1 MSIGSPRN
9 SGPPVSRRS
18 CDARNRFARRTGSE
32 HHCRHRGRETGDIGL
47 VGSSVFA
54 VFVKY
59 NALMA
64 LSAAS
69 LPFALPANLALGLIM
84 IAGQA
89 CSRALVVSAKPASHT
104 DLGIALAIGFAPAA
118 LIGTPGLIGLAGAIV
133 ARIAFLA
140 FIRRRRSV
148 TAADV
153 EGTQQLTEV
162 CFYLSTL
169 AAGHLLKDKAAGPPF
184 GEPLP
189 TTASRTASIM
199 ARSGKNQIVWRKS
212 ASVWKH

>member
-1 MSIGSPRN
+1 MIGWWRQWDTA
-9 SGPPVSRRS
+9 PPYAPLLGVLIGAVGGGVYWLAAQLWPTSVAVILAMFATALLAAGS
-18 CDARNRFARRTGSE
+18 STISSKGGAR
-32 HHCRHRGRETGDIGL
+32 TGDIGL
-47 VGSSVFA
+47 MGFVFA

-104 DLGIALAIGFAPAA
+104 DLGIALAIGFAPAV
-118 LIGTPGLIGLAGAIV
+118 LIGIPGLIGLAGAIL

-169 AAGHLLKDKAAGPPF
+169 AARAY
-184 GEPLP
+184 
-189 TTASRTASIM
+189 I
-199 ARSGKNQIVWRKS
+199 
-212 ASVWKH
+212 